1 MTTVFGLGPQMMLT
15 KVDLQKQLAVV
26 FQTKWLQ
33 MPMITSALAKI
44 ARLVLV
50 KDVTPAR
57 SVGHHSMSS
66 DGRALK
72 KCADAHPEKPQR
84 SSLGVKSAPTCTMVT
99 AELTATCA
107 RRPLSSMELLSANA
121 MPMRPAKLSGERIY
135 ARTLKLTSV
144 ETGAKSA
151 VSHGKSQTPKLLLV
165 TLPCA
170 DAETGNIFDIRNPS

>member
-1 MTTVFGLGPQMMLT
+1 MSMSSVTLRFTPKKILSLPPLLKKKWTLYQSSCTQPSVAKEILKKLTSAEQTVRTVSGLGLLMMLT
-15 KVDLQKQLAVV
+15 KADLMKQPAAVC
-26 FQTKWLQ
+26 QTKWLQ
-33 MPMITSALAKI
+33 TPMITSALAKI

-84 SSLGVKSAPTCTMVT
+84 SSLGVNSAPTCTMAT

-107 RRPLSSMELLSANA
+107 RRPLLSMELLSANA
-121 MPMRPAKLSGERIY
+121 ILTRPAK
-135 ARTLKLTSV
+135 
-144 ETGAKSA
+144 
-151 VSHGKSQTPKLLLV
+151 
-165 TLPCA
+165 
-170 DAETGNIFDIRNPS
+170 